1 MSLQMDDNQKKEL
14 FSKAFV
20 KALAAQSGLR
30 SAEPDVDDDS
40 IDVIIRG
47 RGYHTSIRNPQI
59 DVQLKCT
66 ANDEGDEDILKFPL
80 SLKNYNDLKGEDV
93 LCPRYLFVLVV
104 PPSCEDWLVHHSTS
118 SIIKHCCYWFSLRGM
133 PTVQNNTSVTLSI
146 PRSQRLTSQSMIYLM
161 DLASAREIA

>member
-1 MSLQMDDNQKKEL
+1 MDDNQKKEL

-47 RGYHTSIRNPQI
+47 RGYRTGIRNPQI

-66 ANDEGDEDILKFPL
+66 ANNDGDDDFFKFRLP
-80 SLKNYNDLKGEDV
+80 LKNYNDLRGDNI
-93 LCPRYLFVLVV
+93 LCPRFLFVLVV
-104 PPSCEDWLVHHSTS
+104 PEYCE
-118 SIIKHCCYWFSLRGM
+118 R
-133 PTVQNNTSVTLSI
+133 
-146 PRSQRLTSQSMIYLM
+146 
-161 DLASAREIA
+161 

>member
-1 MSLQMDDNQKKEL
+1 MDENQKKEL

-20 KALAAQSGLR
+20 KALAAQSGFR

-47 RGYHTSIRNPQI
+47 RGYRSGIRNPQI

-66 ANDEGDEDILKFPL
+66 ANNDGDEDFLAFSL
-80 SLKNYNDLKGEDV
+80 SLKNYNDLRGDNV

-104 PPSCEDWLVHHSTS
+104 PENCQEWLVHQSTS
-118 SIIKHCCYWFSLRGM
+118 SMIKHCCYWFSLRGM
-133 PTVQNNTSVTLSI
+133 PAVTNRTSVTVKI
-146 PRSQRLTSQSMIYLM
+146 PRSQRLTYESILYLM
-161 DLASAREIA
+161 EMANTREVA

>member
-1 MSLQMDDNQKKEL
+1 MDENQKKEL

-20 KALAAQSGLR
+20 KALAAQSGFR

-47 RGYHTSIRNPQI
+47 RGYRSGIRNPQI

-66 ANDEGDEDILKFPL
+66 ANDDGDEDFLAFPL
-80 SLKNYNDLKGEDV
+80 SLKNYNDLRGDNV

-104 PPSCEDWLVHHSTS
+104 PENCQEWLVHQSTS
-118 SIIKHCCYWFSLRGM
+118 SMIKHCCYWFSLHSM
-133 PTVQNNTSVTLSI
+133 PAVKNRTSVTVKI
-146 PRSQRLTSQSMIYLM
+146 PRSQRLTSESILYLM
-161 DLASAREIA
+161 EMANMREVA

>member
-1 MSLQMDDNQKKEL
+1 MDDNQKKEL

-30 SAEPDVDDDS
+30 SAKPDVDDDS

-47 RGYHTSIRNPQI
+47 RGYRTGIRNPQI

-66 ANDEGDEDILKFPL
+66 ANDEGDEDFLKFSL
-80 SLKNYNDLKGEDV
+80 SLKNYNDLRGEDV

-104 PPSCEDWLVHHSTS
+104 PPNCEDWLVHQSTYS
-118 SIIKHCCYWFSLRGM
+118 TIKHCCYWFSLGSM
-133 PTVQNNTSVTLSI
+133 PAVKNSTSITLSI

-161 DLASAREIA
+161 NVASTREVA

>member
-1 MSLQMDDNQKKEL
+1 MDDNQKKEL

-47 RGYHTSIRNPQI
+47 RGYPTGIRNPQI

-66 ANDEGDEDILKFPL
+66 ANDEGDRDFLKFSL
-80 SLKNYNDLKGEDV
+80 SLKNYNDLRGEDV

-104 PPSCEDWLVHHSTS
+104 PPNCEDWLVHQSTS
-118 SIIKHCCYWFSLRGM
+118 SIIKHCCYWFSLRSM
-133 PTVQNNTSVTLSI
+133 PAVKNNTSVTLSI
-146 PRSQRLTSQSMIYLM
+146 PRSQRLTSQIMTYLM
-161 DLASAREIA
+161 NLSNTREVA

>member
-1 MSLQMDDNQKKEL
+1 MNDNQKKEL

-47 RGYHTSIRNPQI
+47 RGYRTGIRNPQI

-66 ANDEGDEDILKFPL
+66 ANDEGDESILKFSLP
-80 SLKNYNDLKGEDV
+80 LKNYNDLRGDDV

-104 PPSCEDWLVHHSTS
+104 PQNCEEWLVHQSTS
-118 SIIKHCCYWFSLRGM
+118 SIIKHCCYWFCLRSM
-133 PTVQNNTSVTLSI
+133 PAVKNKTSVTLNI
-146 PRSQRLTSQSMIYLM
+146 PRSQRLTSQSITCLM
-161 DLASAREIA
+161 NAANMMEVA

>member
-1 MSLQMDDNQKKEL
+1 MDDNQKKEL

-47 RGYHTSIRNPQI
+47 RGYRTGIRNPQI

-66 ANDEGDEDILKFPL
+66 ANDEGGEDFLKFSL
-80 SLKNYNDLKGEDV
+80 SLKNYNDLRGEDV

-104 PPSCEDWLVHHSTS
+104 PQKCEDWLVHQSS
-118 SIIKHCCYWFSLRGM
+118 FSIIKHCCYWLSLRSM
-133 PTVQNNTSVTLSI
+133 PAVKNNTSVTLSI
-146 PRSQRLTSQSMIYLM
+146 PRSQRLTSQSMGYLM
-161 DLASAREIA
+161 DIANTREVA

>member
-1 MSLQMDDNQKKEL
+1 MDDNQKKEL

-47 RGYHTSIRNPQI
+47 RGYPTGIRNPQI

-66 ANDEGDEDILKFPL
+66 ANDEGDEDFLKFSL
-80 SLKNYNDLKGEDV
+80 SLKNYNDLRGE
-93 LCPRYLFVLVV
+93 LRSMPVV
-104 PPSCEDWLVHHSTS
+104 
-118 SIIKHCCYWFSLRGM
+118 K
-133 PTVQNNTSVTLSI
+133 NNTSVTLSI
-146 PRSQRLTSQSMIYLM
+146 PRSQRLTSKSMIYLM
-161 DLASAREIA
+161 NVANTREVA